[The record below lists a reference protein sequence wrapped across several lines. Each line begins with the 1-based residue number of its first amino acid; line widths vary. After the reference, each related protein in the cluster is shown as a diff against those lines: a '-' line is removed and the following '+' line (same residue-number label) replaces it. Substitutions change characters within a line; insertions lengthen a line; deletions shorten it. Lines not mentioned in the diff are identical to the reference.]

1 MSATLQIDAIF
12 EQFLAESDLRT
23 THRESGEHFSG
34 PKSSLRR
41 GFCKV
46 LTPLTDLLEDS
57 AAARQALI
65 DFGYG
70 TPEMPLE
77 LMVRDLLAR
86 LVEQNAPQEAQL
98 ADPVCTFDQSLGEPA
113 ADHGELLGIL
123 DAGPKLLD
131 VIGPNKVPRTDTGDS
146 TTLPITEITQDH
158 DQQLPNHGAGRP
170 TSSSRD

>member
-1 MSATLQIDAIF
+1 MSATLQTDAIF

-34 PKSSLRR
+34 PKSSLKR

-46 LTPLTDLLEDS
+46 IKPLTDLLEDA

-70 TPEMPLE
+70 DQEMPLE

-86 LVEQNAPQEAQL
+86 LVEQNTHQEARIIEP
-98 ADPVCTFDQSLGEPA
+98 AHAFDQSVMEPLGAP
-113 ADHGELLGIL
+113 GEILGIL
-123 DAGPKLLD
+123 DTGPKLLD
-131 VIGPNKVPRTDTGDS
+131 LIGDNKNDES
-146 TTLPITEITQDH
+146 
-158 DQQLPNHGAGRP
+158 
-170 TSSSRD
+170 